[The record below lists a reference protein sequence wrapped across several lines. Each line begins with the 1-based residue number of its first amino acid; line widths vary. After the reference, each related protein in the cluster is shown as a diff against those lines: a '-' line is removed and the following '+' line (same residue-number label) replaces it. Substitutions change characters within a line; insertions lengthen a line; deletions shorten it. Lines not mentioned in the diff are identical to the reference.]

1 MESLNRPVAV
11 FAFNDDLASRAISE
25 CHAFDLSI
33 PKDVAIMGFGN
44 DPMTCENH
52 WPTISSVEPDFEMQ
66 GYLAAFHLERIMSMP
81 TPSPRVEESVGIK
94 RIVYRESTHQILN
107 NQSLVRRALVFINAN
122 IRMPISVGDVIAYL
136 GVSRRLVEL
145 RFREVRKE
153 SILDTIRNIRLD
165 LTKAELLSST
175 DSIARICEKC
185 GWQSENAP
193 KKLFRRRFGM
203 TMREWRT
210 QNRIK

>member
-1 MESLNRPVAV
+1 
-11 FAFNDDLASRAISE
+11 
-25 CHAFDLSI
+25 
-33 PKDVAIMGFGN
+33 
-44 DPMTCENH
+44 
-52 WPTISSVEPDFEMQ
+52 
-66 GYLAAFHLERIMSMP
+66 
-81 TPSPRVEESVGIK
+81 
-94 RIVYRESTHQILN
+94 
-107 NQSLVRRALVFINAN
+107 
-122 IRMPISVGDVIAYL
+122 MPISVGDVIAYL